1 MDIHKWFCL
10 PPSLVFMVGTKFY
23 PMPIYAESSWWNTLL
38 DTQIYKSYFK
48 SSWSTITS
56 FQFNVWSDLFVIKEN
71 NNNNNFFPILPPCFS
86 IKFFIFCHLVF
97 PLDFSN
103 FQILPPNLFIQF
115 FKFANSP
122 PVVYIQIFQF
132 CHLVFPLNFS
142 NFLNLPLDFFIKF
155 FKFSVS
161 PSVVLIQIF
170 QFCHFFSI
178 ELFKFSDF
186 ATIFFH

>member
-1 MDIHKWFCL
+1 MCDL
-10 PPSLVFMVGTKFY
+10 
-23 PMPIYAESSWWNTLL
+23 IYLL
-38 DTQIYKSYFK
+38 SKKTTTTTTF
-48 SSWSTITS
+48 
-56 FQFNVWSDLFVIKEN
+56 FQ
-71 NNNNNFFPILPPCFS
+71 
-86 IKFFIFCHLVF
+86 FCHLVF

-115 FKFANSP
+115 FKFSNSP